1 MLSDLPN
8 RLFDELNR
16 HLPEGALNV
25 PKQEL
30 HSLLQAALG
39 KLDLVTREEFDVQT
53 AVLAR
58 TRQKLDEMEAKL
70 DELLNPE
77 EKP

>member
-16 HLPEGALNV
+16 RLPEGVLNV

-39 KLDLVTREEFDVQT
+39 KLHLVTREEFDVQT